1 MVSSWESVTNN
12 STSNIA
18 RRFREALLATAND
31 EDASSKLQEL
41 VDKEKLR
48 DSVQRWLENLIDE
61 PGLVDDIPE
70 APSAKLDEQEM
81 AAIPDEQKY
90 REVAFKS
97 PAYKW
102 LLASLGKNASL
113 STGSPDDA
121 AAVIRSQISKAL
133 PRAKAVSSKVA
144 SDVHVIA
151 IRCDC
156 DVETFVR
163 HEYPDTAGEFK
174 LGEVISITGSPTDAQ
189 ALTCLAYMEQTWP
202 STGGDMLST
211 VQRAFQSG
219 KPASAMLPIEELS
232 DRARITASA
241 FDGSLTLEVEGTV
254 DVVTEMAEQIIWL
267 AATLRSSEGD
277 ELTYC
282 TPFIKQIT
290 TSEGKRQADVGFDL
304 SVREPDQKLNGTC
317 WHAMFRNPVV
327 VRGYPIRRRPRD
339 GVGLEVPLH
348 IMAGLGQTTHV
359 TEFLGKSYIKGFAS
373 MFVAVDHTDG
383 VCNWHHL
390 HNSDGTRIS
399 YNEAGGTSASQVPAH
414 VLSTSRHI
422 VGWCTK
428 TRILAG
434 SSNANYKVK
443 RSGLPQAGHDF
454 ALDKISLS
462 CGQMITGGATFSI
475 GKKDVPIHVSKGG
488 YVEKLRWITQRHV
501 VLWDV
506 EAKRGWMVDGGTALH
521 HLLRGSLEHS
531 RTDSF
536 RSEFLF
542 DFSKLKDGSAIE
554 VLLNPEHRRLLLY
567 PSKEETHTET
577 ITGADGETKTETK
590 TKITYTTLGNKVE
603 EIYTYLERMIEHK
616 SQIENTKGFNAKVRL
631 RRHLEGWDFS
641 DLATNHDP
649 SHLRVATLPA
659 SAFSWVELTRV
670 AQAVTLFGKG
680 FGDLLSPTTDS
691 ARNRCSSWG
700 SVPKA
705 KHYLC
710 VRLADLQNIAE
721 DSGGDILADPIYIS
735 PDLVWINPSGGDP
748 FGCVC
753 DVTQTQ
759 GKYPSPVQQLVPSW
773 RRIATGSSLSLI
785 GMGDGAV
792 IFGQGNGF
800 QWTWPDGKGV
810 LQPQNNI
817 TPASPAGTTSSS
829 VNDSSSAS
837 HTSRSVA
844 GAYPLTPDTPMS
856 SLSTQANTSVQSP
869 QVNGT
874 PKLSTTSSSESSSP
888 ARSSPAPPRSDTATP
903 ERNKAEE
910 EGTCTEPTNTVVG
923 VKKGGVLRRAWA
935 MFFWRR

>member
-1 MVSSWESVTNN
+1 MYFVHRYRH
-12 STSNIA
+12 NIA

-219 KPASAMLPIEELS
+219 KPASEELS

-383 VCNWHHL
+383 VCNWPDRK
-390 HNSDGTRIS
+390 S
-399 YNEAGGTSASQVPAH
+399 
-414 VLSTSRHI
+414 
-422 VGWCTK
+422 
-428 TRILAG
+428 
-434 SSNANYKVK
+434 
-443 RSGLPQAGHDF
+443 
-454 ALDKISLS
+454 
-462 CGQMITGGATFSI
+462 
-475 GKKDVPIHVSKGG
+475 
-488 YVEKLRWITQRHV
+488 V
-501 VLWDV
+501 V
-506 EAKRGWMVDGGTALH
+506 
-521 HLLRGSLEHS
+521 
-531 RTDSF
+531 
-536 RSEFLF
+536 
-542 DFSKLKDGSAIE
+542 
-554 VLLNPEHRRLLLY
+554 
-567 PSKEETHTET
+567 
-577 ITGADGETKTETK
+577 
-590 TKITYTTLGNKVE
+590 
-603 EIYTYLERMIEHK
+603 
-616 SQIENTKGFNAKVRL
+616 
-631 RRHLEGWDFS
+631 
-641 DLATNHDP
+641 
-649 SHLRVATLPA
+649 
-659 SAFSWVELTRV
+659 
-670 AQAVTLFGKG
+670 
-680 FGDLLSPTTDS
+680 
-691 ARNRCSSWG
+691 
-700 SVPKA
+700 
-705 KHYLC
+705 
-710 VRLADLQNIAE
+710 
-721 DSGGDILADPIYIS
+721 
-735 PDLVWINPSGGDP
+735 
-748 FGCVC
+748 
-753 DVTQTQ
+753 
-759 GKYPSPVQQLVPSW
+759 
-773 RRIATGSSLSLI
+773 
-785 GMGDGAV
+785 
-792 IFGQGNGF
+792 
-800 QWTWPDGKGV
+800 
-810 LQPQNNI
+810 
-817 TPASPAGTTSSS
+817 
-829 VNDSSSAS
+829 
-837 HTSRSVA
+837 
-844 GAYPLTPDTPMS
+844 
-856 SLSTQANTSVQSP
+856 
-869 QVNGT
+869 
-874 PKLSTTSSSESSSP
+874 
-888 ARSSPAPPRSDTATP
+888 
-903 ERNKAEE
+903 
-910 EGTCTEPTNTVVG
+910 
-923 VKKGGVLRRAWA
+923 
-935 MFFWRR
+935 